1 MFIGGTNTRCYN
13 YVCTMDYNAV
23 MDLDDD
29 NNVCPTYKYY
39 MIFISTENYDLTK
52 SHFIELTQEEYNMFC
67 SYEFNMASVA
77 VCDNDVVDVLFY
89 LRKENGEIAS
99 PTKISEE

>member
-1 MFIGGTNTRCYN
+1 MFIGGTNTRRYN

-39 MIFISTENYDLTK
+39 MILLAPRTMI
-52 SHFIELTQEEYNMFC
+52 
-67 SYEFNMASVA
+67 
-77 VCDNDVVDVLFY
+77 
-89 LRKENGEIAS
+89 
-99 PTKISEE
+99 